1 MTLLPSDGLSEDE
14 AAVISEVSES
24 TSESGGSIKGKLL
37 DKLKALEL
45 LGKHLGMFTDKVQ
58 VEHSGSLSLQ
68 AEVRAA
74 LLERL
79 AADG

>member
-1 MTLLPSDGLSEDE
+1 MTLLPSEGLTEDD
-14 AAVISEVSES
+14 AAAISEVSES

-58 VEHSGSLSLQ
+58 MDQTVSVNVFDE
-68 AEVRAA
+68 ETRAR
-74 LLERL
+74 LLEMVER
-79 AADG
+79 G